1 MNKAQIKQVFIYLG
15 ALFVIVTLLV
25 IGFQSTSTLFS
36 ESCSAQ
42 QQAFQTTLFD
52 LLNRNRGP
60 GNAEQVAINAP
71 CDYTTMCIG
80 EQQAP
85 SAPPTVNSTLQAGTG
100 ENIFLLQN
108 NELQDMLSYD
118 ELDGQPVQCVQANS
132 GQFTFTIEGR
142 PQGHVTIS

>member
-25 IGFQSTSTLFS
+25 IGFKSTSSIFS
-36 ESCSAQ
+36 ETCSTQ

-52 LLNRNRGP
+52 LLDRNRGP
-60 GNAEQVAINAP
+60 GNAERVNINAP
-71 CDYTTMCIG
+71 CDYTQMCIG
-80 EQQAP
+80 EQQSP
-85 SAPPTVNSTLQAGTG
+85 SAPPTVNSTLRAGTG

-108 NELQDMLSYD
+108 DELQNMHSYD
-118 ELDGQPVQCVQANS
+118 ELEGQQVQCVEAS
-132 GQFTFTIEGR
+132 GGQFSFTIEGQ